1 MTNVIALY
9 MTFWPL
15 EMFPVYVWAP
25 KGQPLGLFGWQGII
39 PAKAGQMAGLM
50 SDLMTNKLVDVREV
64 FSRVD
69 PSEMASLLEGGTRLS
84 MRRVV
89 EAVMRSEVPGAFL
102 ALPEA
107 VKDELAVELS
117 RDSAMFVTTF
127 MARLRES
134 ILDVFDLKA
143 MCIRLAE
150 EDKLAVNE
158 MFLACGR
165 EGA

>member
-1 MTNVIALY
+1 
-9 MTFWPL
+9 
-15 EMFPVYVWAP
+15 
-25 KGQPLGLFGWQGII
+25 
-39 PAKAGQMAGLM
+39 
-50 SDLMTNKLVDVREV
+50 
-64 FSRVD
+64 
-69 PSEMASLLEGGTRLS
+69 
-84 MRRVV
+84 
-89 EAVMRSEVPGAFL
+89 
-102 ALPEA
+102 
-107 VKDELAVELS
+107 
-117 RDSAMFVTTF
+117 MFVTTF